1 MTSQYQGGFGLAS
14 QAMFSTPNQ
23 PRTVF
28 IMPKRTPLKIDI
40 FQISE
45 AATKLHAVG
54 RKKTDRKNAFMKRS
68 RCTISARPSDSAQV
82 TGTMIAAKTVK
93 VTSDLVKSPFVS
105 INL

>member
-1 MTSQYQGGFGLAS
+1 MTSQYQGGSGLAS

-23 PRTVF
+23 PMTVF
-28 IMPKRTPLKIDI
+28 MRPKRTPLKRDI

-45 AATKLHAVG
+45 AATKLHAAG

-68 RCTISARPSDSAQV
+68 RFTISASARENAQV

-93 VTSDLVKSPFVS
+93 VPRDLTNESFVS
-105 INL
+105 IHL